1 MSVSIQHLM
10 RYHEKGSQ
18 FLSRI
23 IAADETRCHHF
34 DPATKIISMEWRH
47 PSSPRPKKPRSS
59 TRADKVMLTC
69 FFEVDDPLLLDW
81 LPADTTVNAPR
92 SPVVLFQ
99 EPRRLTTYMAAI
111 SRRRRFT
118 ILIVICCVS
127 LFIFGWYS
135 KSSNDLLLTKLS
147 ENPSSNFVMP
157 DQDLTFTNA
166 LKNAEHESESVGV
179 KRPQFV
185 PHPWEPPNG
194 NELLNLLMPDEE
206 EKPFKQF
213 EGEAEFSE
221 PSDFGKVKVTVPHRR
236 HPDLELEFSGPT
248 DYDLPVTMPNRRHP
262 DIEQEFSGPTD
273 YDIPITM
280 PNRRH
285 PDAELEF
292 SGPSE
297 YEDIPVT
304 MPNRRHPDVEMEF
317 SGPTEDSK
325 WGVAKLFTPPMLSN
339 IIENSKIN
347 EIVHFPKSS
356 IEGTTPSGL
365 QVTQPP
371 KNPSLILDTSGCKV
385 PKLDPWDPTVK
396 HLIELQDPYI
406 CPGPPLFM
414 KPSPHGSIVLNETI
428 LEKYY
433 NITAKELECY
443 YQPIYRKHEDPG
455 NVRENDFT
463 NGNVTELQFGVS
475 LNEDYVGA
483 SCRISENSSFEQYF
497 PLVRLKKEIEEE
509 RSKIAPPTPRLNVI
523 LAGIDSV
530 SKLNF
535 LRHFRKT
542 HAFLNEKLTP
552 FEMNGY
558 TKVGDNTF
566 PNLVPML
573 TGHFVEHY
581 WNESLRDI
589 MYFDDI
595 DLIWKDYAKK
605 GYRTF
610 YAEDSP
616 FTGTFNYIKR
626 GFYDP
631 PTDYYIRP
639 MLLALEYSNL
649 KEKSTTEHCLN
660 SQMETDLIYDYL
672 RDFIK
677 TMGDRPHIAFA
688 MVSTITHDYLNHA
701 GWADEPTVHIL
712 EDLLDMG
719 ALNNSLFVMFSD
731 HGLRFGKIRYTYIG
745 KFEERMPF
753 MYIHAPKWFLEKYP
767 QIARNLK
774 INQNRLMTLFD
785 IHATMIHLL
794 DLNKT
799 PAERAKQTM
808 GLSLLDE
815 IPENRTCTEANIL
828 PHWCPCQTF
837 EDVPLNSSE
846 AVSASQAI
854 VNDINSQL
862 EAYGG
867 ICEVLEVGEIM
878 DARVG
883 QANDLVLRFVKH
895 ENVVVNRTV
904 IYGDRVNPIAD
915 YMITLVTKPGN
926 AVFEGTVRHD
936 PATGNYQVLGISR
949 ISLYG
954 TTSWCIDS
962 QKMKIFCY
970 CKIQKES

>member
-1 MSVSIQHLM
+1 MKNPV
-10 RYHEKGSQ
+10 KWVG
-18 FLSRI
+18 
-23 IAADETRCHHF
+23 
-34 DPATKIISMEWRH
+34 
-47 PSSPRPKKPRSS
+47 
-59 TRADKVMLTC
+59 
-69 FFEVDDPLLLDW
+69 
-81 LPADTTVNAPR
+81 

-99 EPRRLTTYMAAI
+99 EPRRLTIYMAAI

-118 ILIVICCVS
+118 ILIAICCFS

-135 KSSNDLLLTKLS
+135 RSSNNLLQTKLN
-147 ENPSSNFVMP
+147 EDPNSNFDIL
-157 DQDLTFTNA
+157 DQDLTFTNVR
-166 LKNAEHESESVGV
+166 KNTDHESESFGV
-179 KRPQFV
+179 KKPQFV
-185 PHPWEPPNG
+185 PHPWEPPKG
-194 NELLNLLMPDEE
+194 YELLNLLQQDEDD
-206 EKPFKQF
+206 KSFKQF
-213 EGEAEFSE
+213 EREPEFSDLSE
-221 PSDFGKVKVTVPHRR
+221 MKKVPVTVPNRR
-236 HPDLELEFSGPT
+236 HPDLELEASGPTDYDMPVTMPNRKYPDEELFSGPT
-248 DYDLPVTMPNRRHP
+248 DYDNDIPVTMPNRRHP
-262 DIEQEFSGPTD
+262 DEELFSGPTD
-273 YDIPITM
+273 
-280 PNRRH
+280 
-285 PDAELEF
+285 
-292 SGPSE
+292 

-317 SGPTEDSK
+317 SGPTEEDAMIK
-325 WGVAKLFTPPMLSN
+325 KLFTPPTLSN
-339 IIENSKIN
+339 IIEESKIN
-347 EIVHFPKSS
+347 EIVNYPKKLS
-356 IEGTTPSGL
+356 IESTTPSNL
-365 QVTQPP
+365 QAAETSE
-371 KNPSLILDTSGCKV
+371 NPSLILDTPGCKI

-414 KPSPHGSIVLNETI
+414 KPSLHGSIVLNETI
-428 LEKYY
+428 LEQYY
-433 NITAKELECY
+433 NITAKQLTCY
-443 YQPIYRKHEDPG
+443 YQPIYRKHEEPG

-463 NGNVTELQFGVS
+463 NGNVTELQFGIP
-475 LNEDYVGA
+475 LHEDYVGA
-483 SCRISENSSFEQYF
+483 SCSLSPNVSFEQYF
-497 PLVRLKKEIEEE
+497 PLVRLKEEIEEE
-509 RSKIAPPTPRLNVI
+509 RSKITPPTPRLNVI

-542 HAFLNEKLTP
+542 RKFLNEKLTP

-589 MYFDDI
+589 MYFDEI
-595 DLIWKDYAKK
+595 DHIWKDYAKK

-639 MLLALEYSNL
+639 LMLALEYSTL
-649 KEKSTTEHCLN
+649 KEKSTKEHCLN
-660 SQMETDLIYDYL
+660 SQLETDLIYDYL
-672 RDFIK
+672 RNFIK

-688 MVSTITHDYLNHA
+688 MVSTMTHDYLNRA
-701 GWADEPTVHIL
+701 GWADEPAVNLL

-719 ALNNSLFVMFSD
+719 ALNNSLFVIFSD
-731 HGLRFGKIRYTYIG
+731 HGLRFGKIRYTYVG

-753 MYIHAPKWFLEKYP
+753 MYIHAPEWFLEKHP

-794 DLNKT
+794 DLNKS
-799 PAERAKQTM
+799 PDERSKYTM

-815 IPENRTCTEANIL
+815 IPANRSCADANIL

-837 EDVPLNSSE
+837 ENILLNSSE
-846 AVSASQAI
+846 AVNASQAI

-862 EAYGG
+862 SAYGG
-867 ICEVLEVGEIM
+867 ICEILEVGEIM

-904 IYGDRVNPIAD
+904 IYGDRVKPIAD

-936 PATGNYQVLGISR
+936 PASDNYHVLGISR

-954 TTSWCIDS
+954 KTSWCIDS

-970 CKIQKES
+970 CKVQKES

>member
-1 MSVSIQHLM
+1 MNRKLSSFLKHLYIRQVS
-10 RYHEKGSQ
+10 KG
-18 FLSRI
+18 
-23 IAADETRCHHF
+23 
-34 DPATKIISMEWRH
+34 
-47 PSSPRPKKPRSS
+47 
-59 TRADKVMLTC
+59 
-69 FFEVDDPLLLDW
+69 
-81 LPADTTVNAPR
+81 

-99 EPRRLTTYMAAI
+99 EPRRLTIYMAAI

-118 ILIVICCVS
+118 ILIIVCCLS

-135 KSSNDLLLTKLS
+135 KSSNDLLLTKLN
-147 ENPSSNFVMP
+147 ENPSSSFGIP
-157 DQDLTFTNA
+157 DQDLTFTNI
-166 LKNAEHESESVGV
+166 LENAEHERESTGV
-179 KRPQFV
+179 KKPQFV
-185 PHPWEPPNG
+185 PHPWEPPKG
-194 NELLNLLMPDEE
+194 NELLNLIQPDEE
-206 EKPFKQF
+206 EKSLKQF
-213 EGEAEFSE
+213 KGK
-221 PSDFGKVKVTVPHRR
+221 PDDFLGLPEMEKPVAVQYRR

-248 DYDLPVTMPNRRHP
+248 DYDIPVTMPNRRHP
-262 DIEQEFSGPTD
+262 ELELEFSGPTD
-273 YDIPITM
+273 YDIPVTI

-285 PDAELEF
+285 PDEELGF
-292 SGPSE
+292 SGPTD
-297 YEDIPVT
+297 YDEDIPVT
-304 MPNRRHPDVEMEF
+304 MPNRRHPDWEMEF
-317 SGPTEDSK
+317 SGPTEDEILAIK
-325 WGVAKLFTPPMLSN
+325 QFTPSMLSN
-339 IIENSKIN
+339 VIEESKAN
-347 EIVHFPKSS
+347 EIINYPKSNL
-356 IEGTTPSGL
+356 EGTALSSLEAIEAT
-365 QVTQPP
+365 
-371 KNPSLILDTSGCKV
+371 KNPSLILDTPGCKI
-385 PKLDPWDPTVK
+385 PKLDAWDPTVK
-396 HLIELQDPYI
+396 HLIELQDPYV

-414 KPSPHGSIVLNETI
+414 KPAPHGSIALNETI
-428 LEKYY
+428 LKQYY
-433 NITAKELECY
+433 NITAKDLECY
-443 YQPIYRKHEDPG
+443 YQPVYRKHEEPG

-463 NGNVTELQFGVS
+463 NGNVTYLQFGVP
-475 LNEDYVGA
+475 LHEDYVGA
-483 SCRISENSSFEQYF
+483 ACKLSENVSFEQYF
-497 PLVRLKKEIEEE
+497 PLVRLKQEIEEE
-509 RSKIAPPTPRLNVI
+509 RSKITPPTPRLNVI

-542 HAFLNEKLTP
+542 HAFLNEKLSP

-581 WNESLRDI
+581 WNESMRDI
-589 MYFDDI
+589 MYFDEV

-639 MLLALEYSNL
+639 LLLALEYSTL
-649 KEKSTTEHCLN
+649 QEKSTKAHCLN
-660 SQMETDLIYDYL
+660 SQIETDLIYDYL
-672 RDFIK
+672 RDFIR

-688 MVSTITHDYLNHA
+688 MVSTLTHDYLNHA
-701 GWADEPTVHIL
+701 GWADEPAANLL
-712 EDLLDMG
+712 EDLSDMG
-719 ALNNSLFVMFSD
+719 ALNNSLFVIFSD
-731 HGLRFGKIRYTYIG
+731 HGLRFGKIRYTYVG

-799 PAERAKQTM
+799 PTERSKYTM

-846 AVSASQAI
+846 AVNASQAI

-862 EAYGG
+862 DAYGG

-904 IYGDRVNPIAD
+904 IYGDRVKPIAD

-936 PATGNYQVLGISR
+936 PATDNYHVLGISR